1 MSLQI
6 LLPPNIIM
14 HSGYVAQ
21 SSRTHPG
28 FAGADRRGTVSATY
42 KPGYSSLPYNAFFR
56 SWAIPEMR
64 DKGGSLQHRSGSK
77 ERDMA
82 RGRTAHTR
90 PSTRENINVK
100 DLWWANRRGSYPPN
114 SAPASAPNGQRFSS
128 ADYARPPPSQN
139 NYSDHY
145 LNSLLKAGAPVE
157 MRNKI
162 KSRLQANNSAK
173 PKQRPLGTSR
183 SYVTRFN
190 VSRPGAPGRPGSN
203 ELDNRIPSA
212 NGCKNE
218 DKGQELSFREAFGW
232 NTWTE
237 GFDSPE
243 AVISDKANQGSIG
256 STDENVAKTPSSTDP
271 VQPKPEDEPEKK
283 IATKIDAS
291 TQIMKPKSGS
301 QSVKSQ
307 KKITTERHYKAPISN
322 SRTYLSNFCLKPET
336 LLGIGGRSLSQHKIS
351 LSQDLKTKQD
361 IAKETFTNEGSIGT
375 NDEDSMRGKDG
386 NLNKPKN
393 TVDEA
398 GNDLSLGDDLDVTHN
413 LIGHLEVDTRKLLED
428 KNSSGSSRPSDNL
441 SVSFNDAQELEKVIE
456 KSTGIT
462 PCVADRVNKN
472 ADPASVILPA
482 KSGHH
487 SEDAEARIRLWRD
500 RLALADLCMSPHF
513 SVTVESNTSAKCSHG
528 AYEALQNMEYPGRPA
543 SSSST
548 KSLYN
553 LRNLNLNGG
562 HIPDP
567 EEEAR
572 RLRQERILGSGR
584 PKRMV
589 RFSIANEVHEYEPS
603 QPIDT

>member
-6 LLPPNIIM
+6 LSPNIIM
-14 HSGYVAQ
+14 HSGYVSQ

-28 FAGADRRGTVSATY
+28 FAGTERRGTVSATY

-64 DKGGSLQHRSGSK
+64 DKGASNRRSGIK

-82 RGRTAHTR
+82 KGRTATSR
-90 PSTRENINVK
+90 PATRENINVK
-100 DLWWANRRGSYPPN
+100 DVWWANRRGSYPPN
-114 SAPASAPNGQRFSS
+114 SAPVSTPNGQRFSS
-128 ADYARPPPSQN
+128 ADYVRPPSNQN

-145 LNSLLKAGAPVE
+145 LNSLLKAGAPAE
-157 MRNKI
+157 LRNKI
-162 KSRLQANNSAK
+162 KSRLQANSAK

-190 VSRPGAPGRPGSN
+190 VSRPGRAN
-203 ELDNRIPSA
+203 DLDNRIPSA
-212 NGCKNE
+212 NGCKNG
-218 DKGQELSFREAFGW
+218 DKNQELSFREAFGW

-243 AVISDKANQGSIG
+243 AVISDKANQGSVG
-256 STDENVAKTPSSTDP
+256 DSTNETGAKVANSTDP
-271 VQPKPEDEPEKK
+271 APTQPADEPPKEIPVKM
-283 IATKIDAS
+283 DAS

-301 QSVKSQ
+301 QSAKSQ

-375 NDEDSMRGKDG
+375 YEEETMRSKDG
-386 NLNKPKN
+386 NNSKPKN

-398 GNDLSLGDDLDVTHN
+398 GNDITLGDDLDVTHN

-428 KNSSGSSRPSDNL
+428 KNSSGSSKPSDNL
-441 SVSFNDAQELEKVIE
+441 SVSVNDAQELEKAIE

-462 PCVADRVNKN
+462 PSVADRVNKN
-472 ADPASVILPA
+472 AEPASVILPV